1 MLLYHGSLVIIK
13 EPDLSFSKGRR
24 DFGKGFYL
32 TSSLEQAVKWAKRN
46 MRINNLDKGYVSIYE
61 FDEKALIKTK
71 VFSNANRDWLQFVVD
86 NRLQKKLNNEFDLI
100 VGPVADDQAYNTII
114 LYEDGIIDEDYA
126 IRKLMSEKLHDQYL
140 FRTQKALSYLK
151 YTIYMEVSND

>member
-71 VFSNANRDWLQFVVD
+71 VFSKEDFVM
-86 NRLQKKLNNEFDLI
+86 
-100 VGPVADDQAYNTII
+100 
-114 LYEDGIIDEDYA
+114 

-151 YTIYMEVSND
+151 YTNYMEVSND

>member
-100 VGPVADDQAYNTII
+100 IGPVADDQAYNTII

-151 YTIYMEVSND
+151 YTNYMEVSND

>member
-126 IRKLMSEKLHDQYL
+126 IRKLMSEKLYDQYL

-151 YTIYMEVSND
+151 YTNYMEVSND

>member
-151 YTIYMEVSND
+151 YTNYMEVSND

>member
-24 DFGKGFYL
+24 DFGNGFYL

-61 FDEKALIKTK
+61 FDEKALIKSK
-71 VFSNANRDWLQFVVD
+71 VFSNANRDWLQFGVD
-86 NRLQKKLNNEFDLI
+86 NRLQKKVNNEFDSI

-114 LYEDGIIDEDYA
+114 LYEDGIIDEDSA

-151 YTIYMEVSND
+151 YTNYMEVSND

>member
-71 VFSNANRDWLQFVVD
+71 VFSDANRDWLQFVVD

-151 YTIYMEVSND
+151 YTNYMEVSND

>member
-71 VFSNANRDWLQFVVD
+71 VCSNANRDWLQFVVD

-151 YTIYMEVSND
+151 YTNYMEVSND

>member
-151 YTIYMEVSND
+151 

>member
-100 VGPVADDQAYNTII
+100 VGPVADNQAYNTII

-151 YTIYMEVSND
+151 YTNYMEVSND

>member
-126 IRKLMSEKLHDQYL
+126 IRKLMSEK
-140 FRTQKALSYLK
+140 
-151 YTIYMEVSND
+151 YTNYMEVSND

>member
-1 MLLYHGSLVIIK
+1 MATKTNAVRLVQQANIPCR
-13 EPDLSFSKGRR
+13 ESF
-24 DFGKGFYL
+24 
-32 TSSLEQAVKWAKRN
+32 
-46 MRINNLDKGYVSIYE
+46 YE
-61 FDEKALIKTK
+61 FDEKALIKSK

-86 NRLQKKLNNEFDLI
+86 NRLQKKMNNEFDLI

-126 IRKLMSEKLHDQYL
+126 IRKLMSEKLQDQYL

-151 YTIYMEVSND
+151 YTNYMEVSND

>member
-13 EPDLSFSKGRR
+13 EPDLSFPKGRR

-100 VGPVADDQAYNTII
+100 VGPVADNQAYNTII

-151 YTIYMEVSND
+151 YTNYMEVSND